1 MLKDIGFCHSWEI
14 YPTNT
19 EKIVIG
25 YSYKNRFRCCKIAS
39 KKLVHETV
47 EATGESIGNKMAEK
61 IVKPKPI
68 SDDNSRLMKKYLL
81 HRRNDKKY

>member
-1 MLKDIGFCHSWEI
+1 
-14 YPTNT
+14 
-19 EKIVIG
+19 
-25 YSYKNRFRCCKIAS
+25 
-39 KKLVHETV
+39 
-47 EATGESIGNKMAEK
+47 MAEK